1 MEKPWKKEKKS
12 EKFIRQLFTLIP
24 MLVFGGVI
32 GFFSTKYSV
41 DITDKIPTPLMIFL
55 MILFL
60 FITFILQ
67 VIIHETG
74 HLVMGLL
81 TGYEFLFYRI
91 FRLLFIKENGK
102 LKIRWHKNGSVAG
115 QCCLYPPKMSNP
127 EKAEYPFFWYHAGG
141 LLFNLIFSI
150 ISIVLLFRFHPGN
163 ILFYPFFVPLAGW
176 GILLF
181 FQNAYPYSKTFTN
194 DGSNIRRMK
203 RSSASRL
210 FFYNQIRSAASFS
223 NGKHIKDMPVE
234 EFLPKSKDHYGNDF
248 FVYVMEYT
256 IYGDYLSSQGKYRE
270 ALEQYST
277 AIPYF
282 NQVPEQTKNLLLL
295 QYLFLLIVNDAPLE
309 TVNGSMSPT
318 TFNL

>member
-115 QCCLYPPKMSNP
+115 QCCLYPPKMST

-150 ISIVLLFRFHPGN
+150 ISIVLLFRFHLEN

-176 GILLF
+176 GILFF

-234 EFLPKSKDHYGNDF
+234 EFLPKSKEHYGNDF
-248 FVYVMEYT
+248 LFMSWNIPYTET
-256 IYGDYLSSQGKYRE
+256 IYLHRGNIGKHWNSIRQQFPISTKCRNRRKTYCSFNIYFTDCKRCSSRNSE
-270 ALEQYST
+270 
-277 AIPYF
+277 
-282 NQVPEQTKNLLLL
+282 
-295 QYLFLLIVNDAPLE
+295 
-309 TVNGSMSPT
+309 
-318 TFNL
+318 